1 MAISHARKKE
11 LLSQYIEQLG
21 QSQGIILAHYT
32 KLTVPQLQALRRQAR
47 EQEGQ
52 IFVVKNTLLAVAL
65 KNHGLEVPTDL
76 LTGPTLAAFCHKEAP
91 PLAKIFKEFAKE
103 NRENEEKHFII
114 RGAIV
119 EGHYY
124 TAEQTRQLADLPG
137 RDQLFAQVLR
147 TINAP
152 ATQTAGVI
160 AGGIRQVINVIK
172 AYADKLEE
180 GGIPAEAA
188 A

>member
-1 MAISHARKKE
+1 MAISRARKEE
-11 LLSQYIEQLG
+11 LLGQYTEQLG
-21 QSQGIILAHYT
+21 QSQGVILAHYMR
-32 KLTVPQLQALRRQAR
+32 LTVPQLQALRRQAR

-52 IFVVKNTLLAVAL
+52 VFVIKNTLFALAL
-65 KNHGLEVPTDL
+65 KNHGMEIPTDL
-76 LTGPTLAAFCHKEAP
+76 LIGPTLAAFCHKDAP
-91 PLAKIFKEFAKE
+91 PLAKTFKEFAKE
-103 NRENEEKHFII
+103 SEEGRFIV

-124 TAEQTRQLADLPG
+124 TAEQTKQLAELPG

-180 GGIPAEAA
+180 GGAA
-188 A
+188 AATAA